1 MLNFIKKHTWVLIL
15 VLVLILVPQSLNIQ
29 SELNMRTLITGV
41 AVDKDGEEFE
51 VTAQIVKPKVGGSSP
66 SGNAE
71 LDFVSAKAKTISE
84 ALNKIAY
91 LLGKTAGLSH
101 INFIL
106 VGKDLASSDEMQGTL
121 DYFLRNTKIIS
132 SALVIIAPN
141 KAKDEL
147 NKTSGLETTNAVG
160 LQKLYAYKE
169 TSMNGVAKKLQD
181 FVNDAYTKSKS
192 SIVSGFSI
200 QKEGEETTGATT
212 GGASTEGDS
221 IGGVSA
227 DSQSEGEGSGGGSS
241 GGSDSSSGSGNKAR
255 ISYDNPLYLFSNNQ
269 LKTVLTDADE
279 LLGIYLLNGTASDG
293 VVSVEDV
300 NSEFF
305 ENAKLGLSLRNK
317 KVKYKAYIDNAG
329 IKNLEITLS
338 VGKTEI
344 TEIDSKNIS
353 QNLFESDRT
362 YLSDSVKNAI
372 TKKFTEAISKA
383 INKAHESGVDVLNI
397 ADRLYRRYGK
407 EFGDWLDGNQNF
419 EWLKSV
425 KITLNVQIKN
435 IK

>member
-41 AVDKDGEEFE
+41 AVDKDGEQFE

-71 LDFVSAKAKTISE
+71 LDFVSVKAKTISE

-106 VGKDLASSDEMQGTL
+106 VGKDLASSDEMQITL

-160 LQKLYAYKE
+160 LQELYAYKE
-169 TSMNGVAKKLQD
+169 DSMNGVAKKLQE

-200 QKEGEETTGATT
+200 QKEGEGTTGATT
-212 GGASTEGDS
+212 GGASTGDDS
-221 IGGVSA
+221 SGVSA
-227 DSQSEGEGSGGGSS
+227 DPQNGGEGSGGGSS
-241 GGSDSSSGSGNKAR
+241 GGSNSGSGSGNKAR
-255 ISYDNPLYLFSNNQ
+255 ISYDNPIYLFSNNQ
-269 LKTVLTDADE
+269 LKTVLTDVDE
-279 LLGIYLLNGTASDG
+279 LLGIYLLNCTASDG
-293 VVSVEDV
+293 VVSVENV

-317 KVKYKAYIDNAG
+317 KVKYKAFIDDAG
-329 IKNLEITLS
+329 IKNLKITLS

-353 QNLFESDRT
+353 QSLFESDRT

-372 TKKFTEAISKA
+372 SKKFTEAISKA
-383 INKAHESGVDVLNI
+383 VNKAHESGVDILNI

-407 EFGDWLDGNQNF
+407 EFVDWLDSNQDF